1 MKNKNSEIFNWYLYF
16 FCQLVSNLG
25 NIMQMSVIPLLIW
38 DKTQSGA
45 AMGVITGSLSLL
57 YIFTSF
63 FSGLLADKYHRK
75 NILIATDLLNGVII
89 ILYLILVPVFSLKSL
104 IILMGL
110 GTIITSFFNSA
121 NSAMFSQIAPK
132 NSIEKANSLFTTG
145 RNCIAIIAPVLGIY
159 IYTKYSFNTLIFI
172 NMLSF
177 LISGFLEIFLKVRT
191 FESSVKEKQKGYKEV
206 FDFFKVHDVIKD
218 LTILS
223 ILLNLIVAPLLGIT
237 LIFLIKEGVKMPD
250 TYIGY
255 LQSLIPVGLILGS
268 TFVYKFGEK
277 LNLRKKYLDLIFFQS
292 TFILI
297 YYLFLGPLYHSHRL
311 IGITFFAGIIIFI
324 FIINSAILIPNISLL
339 HLVVD
344 NKIKGRY
351 FTLVSSLKMGLVPVM
366 VAIIGFLLDKVDI
379 KIIAIL
385 LISISFITQYYF
397 VKLKKLKLRYYQYL
411 KIYNDYK

>member
-57 YIFTSF
+57 YIFVSF

-75 NILIATDLLNGVII
+75 NILVITDLLNGII
-89 ILYLILVPVFSLKSL
+89 IMLYLILVPVFSLKSL
-104 IILMGL
+104 ILLMSL
-110 GTIITSFFNSA
+110 GTIVTAFFNSA
-121 NSAMFSQIAPK
+121 NSAMFSQIAPRD
-132 NSIEKANSLFTTG
+132 SIEKANSLFSVG
-145 RNCIAIIAPVLGIY
+145 RNCIAVIAPVLGIY
-159 IYTKYSFNTLIFI
+159 IYTKYSFNTLLFI

-177 LISGFLEIFLKVRT
+177 LISGFLEIFLKVRAIKNT
-191 FESSVKEKQKGYKEV
+191 LKEKQKGYKEI
-206 FDFFKVHDVIKD
+206 FDFFKVHGVIKD
-218 LTILS
+218 ITILS

-237 LIFLIKEGVKMPD
+237 LIFLIKENVKMPD
-250 TYIGY
+250 AYIGY
-255 LQSLIPVGLILGS
+255 LQSLIPMGLILGS

-292 TFILI
+292 VLILAF
-297 YYLFLGPLYHSHRL
+297 YLFLGPLYHSYRL
-311 IGITFFAGIIIFI
+311 IGITFFAGVIIFI
-324 FIINSAILIPNISLL
+324 FIINSSILIPNTSLL

-344 NKIKGRY
+344 SKIKGRY

-366 VAIIGFLLDKVDI
+366 IAIIGFLMDKINI
-379 KIIAIL
+379 KVIAIT
-385 LISISFITQYYF
+385 LISVSFITQYYF
-397 VKLKKLKLRYYQYL
+397 VKLKKLKLRYSQYID
-411 KIYNDYK
+411 IYKEYK